1 MSNEQTSEK
10 LLRRKKFLTVLPLL
24 VIPFVTIIF
33 WIFGG
38 GEGAPNGV
46 MPSRDQRINAD
57 LPGASFKED
66 QPHDKMSYYDRA
78 ASDSIKMKELMR
90 NDPNVNIQ
98 VNGQAAT
105 GDSFSMSSNPG
116 MENRAEYGPG
126 QEQRVYEKLAQLNQT
141 LNQTPVAATPGA
153 VYPAERQRSG
163 AGGMRS
169 SDVDRLERMMNTMNR
184 PAEPDPEM
192 NELNGML
199 DKILDIQNPGRM
211 QEQLRQKSAEKR
223 GQVFPVT
230 TGKKST
236 AISTLDKPAEKR
248 AKQRQVE
255 GSFYSLEEPTVAS
268 DTLSSIEAVV
278 HETQTLVNGSTVKL
292 RLVNDIFING
302 VLIPKDQFV
311 FGMASLSGERLTIS
325 VSSIRYGNSLFAVD
339 LTVYD
344 LDGLDGIYV
353 PGAISRDV
361 AKTSADRGLQGIGI
375 NSFDPSLGMQAAS
388 VGIEAAKSFLSK
400 KVRLI
405 RVTVKAGYK
414 VLLRDGQQK

>member
-46 MPSRDQRINAD
+46 MPSRDQGINAD

>member
-46 MPSRDQRINAD
+46 LPSRDLGINAD